1 MNGSYVLIMEMK
13 EGKKISV
20 GKLGPIDFKKGYYAY
35 VGSAMNGLAKRIE
48 RHLSNEKKMH
58 WHIDYLLKKARII
71 EIWILESDKKRECEI
86 AEKLVEKLI
95 AIASFGSSDC
105 DCRGHLFNGSPEKMI
120 ELVDEIGMEKYEIKK
135 SFS

>member
-13 EGKKISV
+13 ESERIEI

-35 VGSAMNGLAKRIE
+35 VGSAMNGLKKRIG
-48 RHLSNEKKMH
+48 RHLRNEKKMH
-58 WHIDYLLKKARII
+58 WHIDYLLKKARIVK
-71 EIWILESDKKRECEI
+71 IWTLESDEKREREI

-95 AIASFGSSDC
+95 PIAGFGSSDC
-105 DCRGHLFNGSPEKMI
+105 NCRSHLFNGSPEKMI